1 MRFLPHA
8 DELIGIQELHNPLSL
23 VSYNLGGS
31 IKIWS
36 LGLNQL
42 LI

>member
-8 DELIGIQELHNPLSL
+8 DQLVGIQELHNPASILT
-23 VSYNLGGS
+23 YNLGGS

-36 LGLNQL
+36 LTLNQL
-42 LI
+42 MI